1 MGYRSGRF
9 CLTRTI
15 FLHYT
20 LKDRKLR
27 RRGLVRRESI
37 TERKSLVE
45 DFHVE
50 ALEPALEHCMKIQR
64 MPALKVVLCEFR
76 IIRENRL

>member
-1 MGYRSGRF
+1 M
-9 CLTRTI
+9 

-20 LKDRKLR
+20 LEDKELR

-37 TERKSLVE
+37 AERKSLVE
-45 DFHVE
+45 DFYVE

-64 MPALKVVLCEFR
+64 MPALKVVLCEFC
-76 IIRENRL
+76 IIRENLL